1 MIENKNIDRVFQE
14 NLKDLEIYPN
24 DRVWKNIENH
34 LQGKPQ
40 RKTIALWQKISG
52 VAVIFLLMFSVSFGY
67 FKLNKKPIITNGS
80 LNNSSTDNK
89 VVNNTSTQEI
99 PVFSLKE
106 ANDNL
111 TFVNINNQ
119 TTVKKQQKINSFNNI
134 ETKSTQNSLNIGDNE
149 FDNVAIS
156 NEINSKNNTKN
167 DQTQKEKAL
176 FDISFIN
183 QNTDQ
188 VTSVQIKNEKDKKW
202 SVGPSIS
209 PVYFNTLQKG
219 SPISSDLENNSKT
232 TDEALSYGV
241 KVDYQ
246 LSDKFKIQSGVN
258 KVELAYNTKNVNTV
272 LTSSK
277 LPNHNINTTNSGLH
291 ISSSNTT
298 NSSSQESTQLSKSN
312 AEGDLNQSI
321 EYVEIPLEMKYN
333 LFQSRVGLN
342 VVGGFS
348 TFILTNNQVSL
359 VSLNS
364 TTTLGEANNL
374 NAFNFSGNVGF
385 DIDYKINK
393 DWFLNLSPMVKYQF
407 NTFSNSAGNF
417 QPYYFGVYSGI
428 NYRF

>member
-40 RKTIALWQKISG
+40 RNVIALWQKLSG
-52 VAVIFLLMFSVSFGY
+52 VAIIFLLMFSVSFGY
-67 FKLNKKPIITNGS
+67 FKLNKKPIIKNG
-80 LNNSSTDNK
+80 LINNSSTDNS
-89 VVNNTSTQEI
+89 VVNNTSQQEI
-99 PVFSLKE
+99 PVISLKE
-106 ANDNL
+106 AKDNL
-111 TFVNINNQ
+111 ATVNKDNQ
-119 TTVKKQQKINSFNNI
+119 TNIKEHQINSPNYI
-134 ETKSTQNSLNIGDNE
+134 ETKDIQNTLNIDDSE
-149 FDNVAIS
+149 FDNIAIA
-156 NEINSKNNTKN
+156 NEIESKKKTV
-167 DQTQKEKAL
+167 QEKPL
-176 FDISFIN
+176 FDISLISQNKN
-183 QNTDQ
+183 QITGVD
-188 VTSVQIKNEKDKKW
+188 IKNEKDRKW
-202 SVGPSIS
+202 SIGPSVS
-209 PVYFNTLQKG
+209 PVYYNTLQKG
-219 SPISSDLENNSKT
+219 SPISSDLENNNKT

-246 LSDKFKIQSGVN
+246 LSNKFIIQSGVN
-258 KVELAYNTKNVNTV
+258 KVELAYTTKGVNTV

-291 ISSSNTT
+291 ISSSNTS
-298 NSSSQESTQLSKSN
+298 NANSQEPINQLSKSN
-312 AEGDLNQSI
+312 VEGDLNQSI

-333 LFQSRVGLN
+333 LFKSRVGLN

-348 TFILTNNQVSL
+348 TFILTNNQVSM

-364 TTTLGEANNL
+364 TTKLGEANNL
-374 NAFNFSGNVGF
+374 NVFNFSGNVGF

-393 DWFLNLSPMVKYQF
+393 DWFLNLTPMVKYQF